1 MKKVCLF
8 AVCFVFLFQAV
19 AFAETKIAVFN
30 TQKIIQDSAYGKEVR
45 AKLDAKFNAR
55 GNQLKKERED
65 LEKLKTQID
74 SKAFE
79 GKTLQ
84 DKVTD
89 LRRRGRDWN
98 EDYSVYQKAIQA
110 EQNELGKPIL
120 LKLEKVVMDYCTTHG
135 YTIAFDKQTPGL
147 AFMADGLD
155 ITDDLVK
162 ALDKLKQSGK

>member
-8 AVCFVFLFQAV
+8 AICFVFLFQAA

-30 TQKIIQDSAYGKEVR
+30 AKQVMQDCDYGKDVR
-45 AKLDAKFNAR
+45 AKLEAKFNAR
-55 GNQLKKERED
+55 GEQLKKEREA
-65 LEKLKTQID
+65 LENMKMQID

-84 DKVTD
+84 DKVTE

-98 EDYSVYQKAIQA
+98 EDFSVYQKAIQA

-120 LKLEKVVMDYCTTHG
+120 EKLQKVVMEYCTANG
-135 YTIAFDKQTPGL
+135 YTLVFDKQTPGL
-147 AFMADGLD
+147 AYIADGLD
-155 ITDDLVK
+155 ITDALTK
-162 ALDKLKQSGK
+162 ALNKMKQSGK